1 MTTYVFM
8 APGGTDAESS
18 PNGLLMSMVELLDA
32 CLKGIAEPTV
42 PRSAPVAHTD
52 GVPGQIENSNYFAMP
67 LQQAVFQSVL
77 AQEPAAI
84 ASMPDAE
91 HFLSAIVFEPT
102 FKDRWPAS
110 ANCPIMCPYERG
122 NSTKETAC

>member
-42 PRSAPVAHTD
+42 PNPPPLLTVRSSGSD
-52 GVPGQIENSNYFAMP
+52 
-67 LQQAVFQSVL
+67 
-77 AQEPAAI
+77 
-84 ASMPDAE
+84 
-91 HFLSAIVFEPT
+91 
-102 FKDRWPAS
+102 
-110 ANCPIMCPYERG
+110 
-122 NSTKETAC
+122 

>member
-32 CLKGIAEPTV
+32 SLKGIAEPTL
-42 PRSAPVAHTD
+42 PKSAPVALS
-52 GVPGQIENSNYFAMP
+52 GGAPGQIENSNYFAMP

-84 ASMPDAE
+84 ASMPRGGAFLERYCLRTDASRSMAP
-91 HFLSAIVFEPT
+91 HRLIA
-102 FKDRWPAS
+102 R
-110 ANCPIMCPYERG
+110 
-122 NSTKETAC
+122 